1 MSKYTA
7 LYART
12 YFAEPGRICQQIG
25 KLTRTAREKK
35 LGNLR
40 LFIDDGYAG
49 DADHRPAFTSLVE
62 EIRNNRIDTVI
73 VEHMGRLER
82 RPNQFRDTV
91 RMIHEQSVRLILV
104 NESIDIL
111 PDDVQED
118 ENVLD
123 PEPHF
128 QDSGSKAANPEIGK
142 WGQLRSDFLVE
153 EHPGEYCRLFS
164 DDMLDQTMIQI
175 NEAAEKRMAGLVQK
189 MQESEG
195 VTEKLK
201 AENKQEWILRMN
213 SIRARAADIV
223 KEELIFT

>member
-49 DADHRPAFTSLVE
+49 DAEYRPAFTSLME
-62 EIRNNRIDTVI
+62 GIRNNTVGTVI
-73 VEHMGRLER
+73 AEHMGRLER

-91 RMIHEQSVRLILV
+91 RMIHEQDVRLILV
-104 NESIDIL
+104 KEDIDVL
-111 PDDVQED
+111 PEDVQED
-118 ENVLD
+118 LNAFD
-123 PEPHF
+123 NEPHF
-128 QDSGSKAANPEIGK
+128 KDSCGEAENPEIGK

-153 EHPGEYCRLFS
+153 ERPGEYCRLLS
-164 DDMLDQTMIQI
+164 DDMLDQTMIEI
-175 NEAAEKRMAGLVQK
+175 NEAAEKRMTELVSRMQK
-189 MQESEG
+189 SEG
-195 VTEKLK
+195 VTETLK
-201 AENKQEWILRMN
+201 PENRNEWILRMN

-223 KEELIFT
+223 KEEMIFT

>member
-25 KLTRTAREKK
+25 KLTRIAREKK

-40 LFIDDGYAG
+40 LFIYDGYAG
-49 DADHRPAFTSLVE
+49 DADHRPAFTSLME
-62 EIRNNRIDTVI
+62 EIRNNRIGTVI

-82 RPNQFRDTV
+82 RPSQFRDTV

-118 ENVLD
+118 ENILD
-123 PEPHF
+123 LEPHF
-128 QDSGSKAANPEIGK
+128 QDSSCEATNQEIGK
-142 WGQLRSDFLVE
+142 WGQLRSDLLVE
-153 EHPGEYCRLFS
+153 ERPGEYCRLFS
-164 DDMLDQTMIQI
+164 DDMLDQTMIEI
-175 NEAAEKRMAGLVQK
+175 NEAAEKRMAELVQK

-201 AENKQEWILRMN
+201 VENRNEWILRMN

-223 KEELIFT
+223 KEEIIFT

>member
-49 DADHRPAFTSLVE
+49 DADHRPAFTSLME

-82 RPNQFRDTV
+82 RPSQFRDTV

-104 NESIDIL
+104 NENIDIV

-118 ENVLD
+118 KNVLD
-123 PEPHF
+123 PQPHF
-128 QDSGSKAANPEIGK
+128 QDSGCKAANPEIGK

-153 EHPGEYCRLFS
+153 ERPGEYCRLFS
-164 DDMLDQTMIQI
+164 DDMLDQTMIEI
-175 NEAAEKRMAGLVQK
+175 NEAAEKRMVDLVQK

-195 VTEKLK
+195 VTETLK
-201 AENKQEWILRMN
+201 AGNRNEWILRMN

-223 KEELIFT
+223 KEELIFA